1 MGNRNGAF
9 GGSGGG
15 EFVDR
20 MGLFWGVGVFRD
32 SFGVIG
38 EIWGQNWGFW
48 GSGGEFGDR
57 NGAFRDPGGYL
68 GGPGGYLGT
77 GMGLSGGPW
86 VIWGSGGD
94 LGAEMVLLGVLGAIW
109 GHFGVGG
116 GQIWGHFGVGG
127 IFWGK
132 NRVLGGG
139 GLRGIWGSEDSV
151 NANFEVLEV
160 FRGRFGA
167 ISGDFGAVPG
177 SGRAPPAA
185 ISHRWRRSV
194 LPPPLYGRP
203 SPPKRRPRPPPR
215 PLYPPR
221 LYGSSPS
228 VAWRGKGEGC
238 VTSGGALRFRC
249 VSLVPA
255 GGRRR

>member
-15 EFVDR
+15 NLWTE
-20 MGLFWGVGVFRD
+20 
-32 SFGVIG
+32 
-38 EIWGQNWGFW
+38 WGFFGGW
-48 GSGGEFGDR
+48 GYLGTVLGSSGRFGDR
-57 NGAFRDPGGYL
+57 TGDFGGLGGNLGTEMGLLGILGGTWGVLGGIWGRGWGFRGVLGL
-68 GGPGGYLGT
+68 FGGPGG
-77 GMGLSGGPW
+77 
-86 VIWGSGGD
+86 IWGQKWCFWGSWGPFGD
-94 LGAEMVLLGVLGAIW
+94 ILGL
-109 GHFGVGG
+109 GG
-116 GQIWGHFGVGG
+116 GRFGDILGLVGYFG
-127 IFWGK
+127 ARTGCW
-132 NRVLGGG
+132 GG